1 MPDID
6 TRMDE
11 AKIKVIGVGGGG
23 GNIVSFMA
31 SEKIK
36 NIEFIAVNTDR
47 QALTKNK
54 VPIKFTIGEQITKGL
69 GVGGDPQIGR
79 AAAQES
85 CEDIAQMVSD
95 ADMIFITAGMG
106 GGTGTGAAP
115 EIARIARERNKDI
128 LIVGVVTKPFSYEG
142 RPKMDIAEAG
152 IEEMKKYTDSMI
164 IIPNS
169 RIAECFQPEVN
180 VEDAFA
186 GPNNVLK
193 YAIKGIT
200 DVIYVPGEM
209 NVDFQDIKAIMKN
222 SGNALIGIG
231 KKSGE
236 QRHIKAVEEA
246 LKSPLLENSNI
257 SDATGLIVHMSAER
271 SNFRLSEFEETA
283 EYVRKAVSNEDV
295 KIKFGRVYLDPRD
308 NGDDEN
314 FAVTVIATGFSSLPF
329 SSVSSKPVSRAYGV
343 KRAEFAPAS
352 NGILRSK
359 NLRKPR
365 VLD

>member
-1 MPDID
+1 MIEN
-6 TRMDE
+6 E

-23 GNIVSFMA
+23 GNAVSFMA

-36 NIEFIAVNTDR
+36 NIEFIAVNTDI
-47 QALTKNK
+47 QALTKNRA
-54 VPIKFTIGEQITKGL
+54 PIKFTIGEKITKGL
-69 GVGGDPQIGR
+69 GVGGDPEKGK

-85 CEDIAQMVSD
+85 AEDIAQMVCD

-115 EIARIARERNKDI
+115 EVARIAREKNKDI
-128 LIVGVVTKPFSYEG
+128 LIVGVVTKPFAYEG
-142 RPKMDIAEAG
+142 KAKMEVAEAG

-164 IIPNS
+164 VVPNS
-169 RIAECFQPEVN
+169 KISECFPPEASID
-180 VEDAFA
+180 DAFA

-209 NVDFQDIKAIMKN
+209 NVDFQDIKSIMKN

-231 KKSGE
+231 RKSGE

-246 LKSPLLENSNI
+246 LRSPLLENSNI
-257 SDATGLIVHMSAER
+257 EDATGLIVHMSAEK
-271 SNFRLSEFEETA
+271 SDFKLLEFEETA
-283 EYVRKAVSNEDV
+283 GYVRKAISNDNV
-295 KIKFGRVYLDPRD
+295 KIKFGRVYLDTKEEEKD
-308 NGDDEN
+308 GI

-329 SSVSSKPVSRAYGV
+329 SSVHSRPIGT
-343 KRAEFAPAS
+343 
-352 NGILRSK
+352 GILRKPEPAAVSYNSYRNK

-365 VLD
+365 ILD